1 MAVTRFLARML
12 IFKIRTSTG
21 PDVYAEIGGLNNI
34 SHSDASVDADTTGF
48 DSEGREES
56 MVAQRGESWTL
67 GGFKQL
73 DIATGDEDA
82 GQAAVEALAQEIGPA
97 SVGHFMIVY
106 PDGSTED
113 FDATAKHTKPGGGN
127 NDPANWSV
135 VVKVTGGVTYTPAES
150 S

>member
-12 IFKIRTSTG
+12 IMKIRTSTG
-21 PDVYAEIGGLNNI
+21 PDVYTTIGGLNNI

-56 MVAQRGESWTL
+56 MVAQRGESWNL
-67 GGFKQL
+67 GGFRQL
-73 DIATGDEDA
+73 DVNTGELDP
-82 GQAAVEALAQEIGPA
+82 GQEAVDALANEIGPA

-106 PDGSTED
+106 PDGATED
-113 FDATAKHTKPGGGN
+113 FDATAKRTKPGGGN

-135 VVKVTGGVTYTPAES
+135 VIKVTGGVTYTPAES